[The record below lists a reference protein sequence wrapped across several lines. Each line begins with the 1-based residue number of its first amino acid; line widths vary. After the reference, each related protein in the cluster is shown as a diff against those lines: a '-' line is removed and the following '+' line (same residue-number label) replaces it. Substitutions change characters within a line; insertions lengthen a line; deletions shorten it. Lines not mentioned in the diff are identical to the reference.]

1 MKNNI
6 IIFKGIKF
14 YNYSFTKIV
23 SKINKGGLLVAPAA
37 SALAIID
44 DNKKYYEALK
54 KSDIAI
60 FDSGFFCI
68 LLRVFKGFKIDKF
81 SGYLFLKKFL
91 NSDFKK
97 KNKFLTIDP
106 TAIDS
111 KLNKSYLRSKNINNV
126 KSYIAPQY
134 NQNNIHDKNLI
145 KLIKKYKP
153 KYIII
158 NIGGEVQEI
167 LGLIIKN
174 NINFKTSIICTGA
187 AMAFLTKRQAPIND
201 VIDYL
206 YLGWLVRIVF
216 NPRKSLIRTLRSIYL
231 IKHFFTD

>member
-37 SALAIID
+37 SALAVID
-44 DNKKYYEALK
+44 NNKKYYEALK

-68 LLRVFKGFKIDKF
+68 LLRVLKGVKINKL
-81 SGYLFLKKFL
+81 SGYFFLKNFL
-91 NSDFKK
+91 AISFKK

-111 KLNKSYLRSKNINNV
+111 KLNKSYFRSKNINNV
-126 KSYIAPQY
+126 KSYIAPKY
-134 NQNNIHDKNLI
+134 NHNNIYDKNLI
-145 KLIKKYKP
+145 KIIKKYKP

-158 NIGGEVQEI
+158 NIGGEIQEI

-201 VIDYL
+201 FIDRL
-206 YLGWLVRIVF
+206 YLGWLMRILF
-216 NPRKSLIRTLRSIYL
+216 NPRKSLIRTIKSLYL
-231 IKHFFTD
+231 IKHFLTD

>member
-68 LLRVFKGFKIDKF
+68 LLRVLKGLKINKL
-81 SGYLFLKKFL
+81 SGYFFLKNFLSISFEKKYKFL
-91 NSDFKK
+91 I
-97 KNKFLTIDP
+97 LDP

-126 KSYIAPQY
+126 KSYIAPKY
-134 NQNNIHDKNLI
+134 NHNNIYDKNLI
-145 KLIKKYKP
+145 KIIKKYKP

-158 NIGGEVQEI
+158 NIAGEVQEI
-167 LGLIIKN
+167 LGLYIKN

-216 NPRKSLIRTLRSIYL
+216 NPRKSLIRTIKSLYL
-231 IKHFFTD
+231 IKHFLTD